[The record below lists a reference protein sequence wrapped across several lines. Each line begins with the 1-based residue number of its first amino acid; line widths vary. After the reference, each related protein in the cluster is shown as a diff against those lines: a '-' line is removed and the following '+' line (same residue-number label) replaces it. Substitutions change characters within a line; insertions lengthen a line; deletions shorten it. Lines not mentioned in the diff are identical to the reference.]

1 MKHFTQLLF
10 IIFLFFSFSSIEAQ
24 EPEKEI
30 ELIEDQFKQNIDDLL
45 DEWYNTKYKIKKD
58 SFNLPLKPTA
68 GIEEPD
74 SFYIERLKKL
84 PSVIELNYNKIVRN
98 FIHIY
103 TIEQRERVQL
113 MLGLSEYYF
122 PIFERIFD
130 QYELPHELKYLAIIE
145 SALNPKAVSRMGAT
159 GMWQFMYGTGRMY
172 DLSINS
178 FIDERRDPVKS
189 TYAAAEYLRDLYGMF
204 GEWDLAIAAYNCGPR
219 NVNKAIYRA
228 GGKKNFWDIYYY
240 LPRETR
246 GYYPAFIA
254 AMYFMNYYEDHNL
267 YPKEIE
273 LPLATDTV
281 KVKKQVHLQQIA
293 EVLNVPVKEL
303 EDLNPQYRRNI
314 IPAKGQEYA
323 VKLPQK
329 ITGNFIQMEDSI
341 YNYKKENFF
350 ADNLHKEPSSRS
362 RFVPQVP
369 DGTLK
374 LVYTVKPG
382 DNLGHIAEWY
392 NVRAS
397 QLRYWNNL
405 RGNLIRVGQKLN
417 VYVPRDKVEYYK
429 AVNSLPFEEKQ
440 QRSGQPVSASTSSD
454 KETKKEDG
462 YIYYEVKNGDTLWEI
477 SKKHPGVTQNQ
488 LLQLNNIQNGKNLR
502 PGQTLKIKKET

>member
-1 MKHFTQLLF
+1 MKRPQLLL
-10 IIFLFFSFSSIEAQ
+10 IIFLIFSFPAIEAQ
-24 EPEKEI
+24 EPEKET

-45 DEWYNTKYKIKKD
+45 DEWYNKKYKIKKD
-58 SFNLPLKPTA
+58 TFKLPLKPTA

-74 SFYIERLKKL
+74 SFYIERLRNL

-98 FIHIY
+98 FIHVY

-113 MLGLSEYYF
+113 MLGLSEFYF

-130 QYELPHELKYLAIIE
+130 QYELPHELKYLAVIE
-145 SALNPKAVSRMGAT
+145 SALNPRAVSRMGAT
-159 GMWQFMYGTGRMY
+159 GIWQFMYGTGRMY
-172 DLSINS
+172 DLTINS

-219 NVNKAIYRA
+219 NVKKAIYRA

-281 KVKKQVHLQQIA
+281 QVKKQVHLQQIA
-293 EVLNVPVKEL
+293 EVLNIPIKEL

-314 IPAKGQEYA
+314 IPAKNKGYA

-329 ITGNFIQMEDSI
+329 MTGSFIQMEDSI
-341 YNYKKENFF
+341 YNYKTENFF
-350 ADNLHKEPSSRS
+350 ADNLHRKPTSRS
-362 RFVPQVP
+362 QFVPQAP
-369 DGTLK
+369 NGTEK

-397 QLRYWNNL
+397 QLRYWNNI
-405 RGNLIRVGQKLN
+405 RGNLIRAGQKLN
-417 VYVPRDKVEYYK
+417 VYVPVNKVDYYK
-429 AVNSLPFEEKQ
+429 AVNSLSFEEKQ
-440 QRSGQPVSASTSSD
+440 QRIGQPVSASKSGN
-454 KETKKEDG
+454 KEIEKEDG

-477 SKKHPGVTQNQ
+477 SKKYPGVTQNQ
-488 LLQLNNIQNGKNLR
+488 LLQLNNIQNSKNLK